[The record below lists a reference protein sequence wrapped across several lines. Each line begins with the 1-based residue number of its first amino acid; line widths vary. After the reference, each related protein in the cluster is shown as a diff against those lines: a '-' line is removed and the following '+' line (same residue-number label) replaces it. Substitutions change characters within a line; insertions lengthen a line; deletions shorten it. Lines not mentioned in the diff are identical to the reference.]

1 MEIKEYLTYR
11 EDEILNLY
19 SSVGW
24 TAYTDAPEFL
34 REGFRHSLL
43 VLAAYEEEELL
54 GILRVVGD
62 GYTIVWI
69 QDILVFPQHQRKGV
83 GTRLIASV
91 LERYRHVRQIGLATD
106 DTPETAAFYRAQGF
120 TEMSEMGCRAFFRG

>member
-1 MEIKEYLTYR
+1 MEIREYSTYQ

-24 TAYTDAPEFL
+24 TAYTDMPEFL

-43 VLAAYEEEELL
+43 VLAAYEEDELL
-54 GILRVVGD
+54 GILRAVGD

-69 QDILVFPQHQRKGV
+69 QDILVFPQQQRKGV

-106 DTPETAAFYRAQGF
+106 DTPKTTAFYRALGF
-120 TEMSEMGCRAFFRG
+120 TEMSEMGCRAFFRV